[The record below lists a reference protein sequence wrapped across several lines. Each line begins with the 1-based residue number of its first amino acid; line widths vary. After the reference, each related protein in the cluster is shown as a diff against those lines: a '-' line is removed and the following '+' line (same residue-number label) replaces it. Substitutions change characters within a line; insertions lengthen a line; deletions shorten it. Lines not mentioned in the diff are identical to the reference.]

1 MGEIHISNE
10 EPINWLFDTKK
21 KALKTYISVALYKQ
35 SRLHLGMH
43 KYIHIFIQQQLMIV
57 IINLLNK
64 FERAWWHI

>member
-1 MGEIHISNE
+1 M
-10 EPINWLFDTKK
+10 
-21 KALKTYISVALYKQ
+21 YISVALYKQ

-43 KYIHIFIQQQLMIV
+43 KYIHIFMEQQLMIV